1 MVGIRLWIIH
11 IIDGVI
17 HLKARLISYSQTAE
31 NLHVGKDIQE
41 LIAYCARVSNPSN
54 QNNEETSARLLPDLA
69 KHKHWSPFEMVS
81 ACLEIE
87 TTRDIARQILRHR
100 SFSFQEFSQRYAN
113 PLEDLKFVLREARMQ
128 DPKNR
133 QNSIPLD
140 GEENVD
146 LIMEWYKQ
154 QSEVQ
159 IAAKN
164 AYQWAIDN
172 GIAKEQAR
180 AVLPEGMME
189 SRLYVNGTIR
199 SWIHFIELRSGNG
212 TQLEHQQIAIE
223 CAKVIAKIFPLAD
236 EFIANP

>member
-1 MVGIRLWIIH
+1 MNV
-11 IIDGVI
+11 
-17 HLKARLISYSQTAE
+17 RLISYSQTAE
-31 NLHVGKDIQE
+31 NLHVGEDIQE

-54 QNNEETSARLLPDLA
+54 QHNEETSGRLLSYLA

-113 PLEDLKFVLREARMQ
+113 PLEDLKFVLREARLQ

-133 QNSIPLD
+133 QNSVMID
-140 GEENVD
+140 SADEQNVD

-154 QSEVQ
+154 QAEVQ
-159 IAAKN
+159 IASRK
-164 AYQWAIDN
+164 AYEWAIDN

-212 TQLEHQQIAIE
+212 TQKEHMEISVE
-223 CAKVIAKIFPLAD
+223 CAKVITKIFPLA
-236 EFIANP
+236 EKFVEKS